1 MNALWEA
8 CCERA
13 GGWAR
18 AALLCWRLRWLQAL
32 LLAAGGGEEPGAG
45 PGEGRGAGPGEG
57 RAAEP
62 GAGALAAE
70 AARLRGEARALLRRH
85 DCASPLPFAE
95 FARLELLAAGRGAA
109 LRVAGRALRAAL
121 LDAACPPHH
130 ALHVAR

>member
-32 LLAAGGGEEPGAG
+32 LLAAGGGEEL
-45 PGEGRGAGPGEG
+45 GE
-57 RAAEP
+57 
-62 GAGALAAE
+62 GALAAE

>member
-32 LLAAGGGEEPGAG
+32 LLAAGGGEGQG
-45 PGEGRGAGPGEG
+45 GGEGRGGGEV
-57 RAAEP
+57 
-62 GAGALAAE
+62 AAE

-95 FARLELLAAGRGAA
+95 FARLELLAAGRDAA
-109 LRVAGRALRAAL
+109 LRVAARALRAAL

>member
-8 CCERA
+8 CCDRA

-32 LLAAGGGEEPGAG
+32 LLAAGGGEEL
-45 PGEGRGAGPGEG
+45 GE
-57 RAAEP
+57 
-62 GAGALAAE
+62 GALAAE

>member
-8 CCERA
+8 CCDRA

-32 LLAAGGGEEPGAG
+32 LLAAGGGEEL
-45 PGEGRGAGPGEG
+45 GE
-57 RAAEP
+57 
-62 GAGALAAE
+62 GALAAE

-95 FARLELLAAGRGAA
+95 FARLELLAAGRDAA

>member
-32 LLAAGGGEEPGAG
+32 LLAAGGGE
-45 PGEGRGAGPGEG
+45 GRGGGEV
-57 RAAEP
+57 
-62 GAGALAAE
+62 AAE

-85 DCASPLPFAE
+85 DCASPLPFGE
-95 FARLELLAAGRGAA
+95 FARLELLAAGRDAA
-109 LRVAGRALRAAL
+109 LRVAARALRHAL